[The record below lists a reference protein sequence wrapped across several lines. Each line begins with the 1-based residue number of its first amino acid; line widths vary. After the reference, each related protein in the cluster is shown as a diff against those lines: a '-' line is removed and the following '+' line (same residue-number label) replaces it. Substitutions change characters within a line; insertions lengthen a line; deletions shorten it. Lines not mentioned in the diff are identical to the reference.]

1 MSIEKKVDW
10 YVATALFESEVEG
23 HVNNKRRLCE
33 ETLFLVSAEDL
44 AAAKLK
50 AEKLARAKRESYRN
64 KYREKV
70 TWRFVR
76 LLDVRETIDDRF
88 EDGAEII
95 ARFSRRKKQ
104 ISRGPSK

>member
-1 MSIEKKVDW
+1 MSTIKKGQW

-23 HVNNKRRLCE
+23 HVNSRRRLCE
-33 ETLFLVSAEDL
+33 ETLFLVSAGDL
-44 AAAKLK
+44 ALARQK
-50 AEKLARAKRESYRN
+50 ARKLARAKRESYRN
-64 KYREKV
+64 KYGENV

-95 ARFSRRKKQ
+95 ARFSRRKRQ
-104 ISRGPSK
+104 VERDPSK